1 MPIAPFLV
9 RPWQPGDERLLLR
22 SASGISPASLRSRF
36 FAGVPRLPP
45 AYLRH
50 IATAAGRE
58 WDAQV
63 ALCGDRLV
71 GWAEFT
77 RAGSPAEAD
86 IAVLVVDRWQRRG
99 VATALLRSMLP
110 RVTEAGVKILHADVE
125 LGNEAVR
132 RLMAAVLGE
141 VPAPAGREPEG
152 RLSAEIRDGLLHY
165 MLRLEE
171 RA

>member
-1 MPIAPFLV
+1 MPTVPFLV
-9 RPWQPGDERLLLR
+9 RPWRPGDEHLLLR
-22 SASGISPASLRSRF
+22 SVTGISPASLRSRF
-36 FAGVPRLPP
+36 LAGVPRLPP
-45 AYLRH
+45 GYLRH
-50 IATAAGRE
+50 IATAARCE

-77 RAGSPAEAD
+77 RIGSPAEAD

-99 VATALLRSMLP
+99 VGTALLRSMLP
-110 RVTEAGVKILHADVE
+110 RLSGAGVKILHADVE

-141 VPAPAGREPEG
+141 VPGPAGREPEG

-171 RA
+171 QA

>member
-1 MPIAPFLV
+1 MPTVPFLV
-9 RPWQPGDERLLLR
+9 RPWRPGDERLLLR
-22 SASGISPASLRSRF
+22 SATGISPASLRSRF
-36 FAGVPRLPP
+36 LAGVPRLPP

-50 IATAAGRE
+50 ITTAPRGE

-63 ALCGDRLV
+63 ALCGDRLI

-77 RAGSPAEAD
+77 RTGSPAEAD
-86 IAVLVVDRWQRRG
+86 IALLVVDRWQRRG
-99 VATALLRSMLP
+99 VGTALLRSMLP
-110 RVTEAGVKILHADVE
+110 RLTGAGVKVLHADVE

-141 VPAPAGREPEG
+141 APARGGHESEG

-171 RA
+171 QT